1 MEKSIRGDIMKT
13 EDRRLNRL
21 KSSIEMLFIEVQHQR
36 SEIKALTEELKRMV
50 DIIYKEKSNESI

>member
-1 MEKSIRGDIMKT
+1 MKT